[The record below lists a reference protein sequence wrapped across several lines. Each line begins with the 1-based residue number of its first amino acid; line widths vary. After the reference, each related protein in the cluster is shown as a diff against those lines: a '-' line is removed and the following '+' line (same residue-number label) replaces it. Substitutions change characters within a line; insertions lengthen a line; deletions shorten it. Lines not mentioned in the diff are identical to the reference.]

1 MGRLIQFH
9 PSVAARDAIGNEIV
23 AIHEAATRAGIQA
36 SVHAMDAGT
45 VEGISVRALKRLK
58 VRPSDTLL
66 IHYSLGH
73 PAFEDLVTAGCR
85 RLMIYHDV
93 TPPHLL
99 AGAPREMVA
108 AAKDGLERAGFVARH
123 THRVAAHSR
132 SSAASLRAHGGPDA
146 DVIPYL
152 LRDELLR
159 AAPDDA
165 ILAQSKLSCSTLLVA
180 GRVLPHKRIEDALLV
195 YDYLRRISPHS
206 WRLAVVGST
215 DLAPGYVEGLT
226 GLCRKMGLPRVL
238 FTGAVP
244 QAGMNAWFGIS
255 RAFLTMSEHEG
266 FCVPVV
272 EAMHHR
278 LPVFALAAAAVPET
292 MRGAGVAFDT
302 ADWPTIAEAIDAVD
316 RDPGLRARIIEG
328 QAEVARYYHPEAV
341 AGAWMRWLGEAG
353 GQRSAIPA

>member
-9 PSVAARDAIGNEIV
+9 PSVAARDAVGNEIA
-23 AIHEAATRAGIQA
+23 AIDEAATRAGIHA
-36 SVHAMDAGT
+36 LVYAMDSGL
-45 VEGISVRALKRLK
+45 VDGIPVRALKRLAI
-58 VRPSDTLL
+58 RTSDTLL

-73 PAFEDLVTAGCR
+73 PAFTDLVTANCR

-99 AGAPREMVA
+99 TGSPKSLVEA
-108 AAKDGLERAGFVARH
+108 ARDGLEQAGSVTRQ
-123 THRVAAHSR
+123 THRVAAHSH
-132 SSAASLRAHGGPDA
+132 SSAASLRACGGPGA

-152 LRDELLR
+152 LRGKLLR
-159 AAPDDA
+159 VVPDAD
-165 ILAQSKLSCSTLLVA
+165 ILSQTKLPCSTLLVA
-180 GRVLPHKRIEDALLV
+180 GRVMPHKRIEDALLV
-195 YDYLRRISPHS
+195 YDYLRRISPHA

-215 DLAPGYVEGLT
+215 DQAPGYVERLT
-226 GLCRKMGLPRVL
+226 ALCRRMGLPRVL
-238 FTGAVP
+238 FTGAVS
-244 QAGMNAWFGIS
+244 QAEMNAWFGIS

-278 LPVFALAAAAVPET
+278 LPVFALSAAAVPET

-302 ADWPTIAEAIDAVD
+302 ADWPSIAEAIDAVD
-316 RDPGLRARIIEG
+316 RDPGLRGQIIEG

-341 AGAWMRWLGEAG
+341 AGAWMRWLDEAG
-353 GQRSAIPA
+353 GQRTASPA